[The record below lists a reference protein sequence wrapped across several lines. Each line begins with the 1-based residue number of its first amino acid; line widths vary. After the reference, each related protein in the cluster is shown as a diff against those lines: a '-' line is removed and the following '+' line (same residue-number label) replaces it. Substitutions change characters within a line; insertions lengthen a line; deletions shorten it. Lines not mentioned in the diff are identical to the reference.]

1 MDDGRM
7 TSASSVGL
15 VMANGPWLF
24 FILSFT
30 LALLLMFFT
39 SRNRLPPGPK
49 GLPLIGNVL
58 DMPNG
63 QEWKTFAEW
72 GRQYGGICSV
82 TLLGQPMIIINS
94 ADIMAELDK
103 KGTLYSDRPRL
114 EMGGELVG
122 YSRALALMPYGDRFR
137 AYRRHF
143 SRIIGTP
150 KATSKY
156 NALEEAETH
165 KFLQRVA
172 KNPDGLPQHLRKT
185 AGAIIMKIA
194 YGIEVLEEND
204 PFVELIEYANDH
216 FSAATAPGAFL
227 VDVFPSLRHIP
238 ASFPGG
244 GFHTL
249 AAKWAQSFND
259 MVEVPY
265 AHARDLMRQGKAPS
279 SLLTTALENEDKL
292 SEEDIFVLKHT
303 AASLYAGG
311 ADTTVSTQHAFFL
324 AMIRHPDV
332 QRKAQAEIDA
342 VVGNDRLPG
351 FRDRERL
358 PYVNAVVTE
367 AFRWH
372 SIAPTGVPHRATEDG
387 IIAGQFIPK
396 GSLIIVNLWN
406 MTHDPDTYPNPFEF
420 DPDRFL
426 STPGK
431 PVQKDPRQIC
441 FGFGRRICPGLNLAE
456 ASVWLCIVMSLAVLD
471 IKPVMGEDG
480 KPIIPELE
488 NTNGTISHP
497 VPFKY
502 NVKPRSEKAMALIS
516 SEIAN

>member
-1 MDDGRM
+1 M
-7 TSASSVGL
+7 ASGL
-15 VMANGPWLF
+15 WIF
-24 FILSFT
+24 FLVSFPLVILSR
-30 LALLLMFFT
+30 FFR
-39 SRNRLPPGPK
+39 SRKSLPPGPL
-49 GLPLIGNVL
+49 GLPLVGNVL

-63 QEWKTFAEW
+63 QEWKTFAKW

-82 TLLGQPMIIINS
+82 TLLGQPIIIINS
-94 ADIMAELDK
+94 ADIMAELGE
-103 KGTLYSDRPRL
+103 KGSLYSDRPRL

-122 YSRALALMPYGDRFR
+122 YSKTLALIPYGDRFR
-137 AYRRHF
+137 AYRRHL
-143 SRIIGTP
+143 SRMIGTP

-156 NALEEAETH
+156 NALEEAETL
-165 KFLQRVA
+165 KFLQKIA

-204 PFVELIEYANDH
+204 PFVELIEHANDN

-227 VDVFPSLRHIP
+227 VDVFPLLRHIP

-244 GFHTL
+244 GFHAL

-265 AHARDLMRQGKAPS
+265 AHARDLMHQGRAPS
-279 SLLTTALENEDKL
+279 SFLTTALENEDKL
-292 SEEDIFVLKHT
+292 SEEDIFQVKHA
-303 AASLYAGG
+303 AASMYGGG
-311 ADTTVSTQHAFFL
+311 ADTTVSAQHAFFL
-324 AMIRHPDV
+324 AMIRHPDI

-351 FRDRERL
+351 FGDRERL

-372 SIAPTGVPHRATEDG
+372 SIAPIGVPHRAIEDG
-387 IIAGQFIPK
+387 IIAGYFIPK
-396 GSLIIVNLWN
+396 GSIIIANLWN
-406 MTHDPDTYPNPFEF
+406 MTHNPDTYPNPFEF
-420 DPDRFL
+420 NPDRFI

-456 ASVWLCIVMSLAVLD
+456 ASVWLCIVMSLAVFN
-471 IKPVMGEDG
+471 ITPVMSEDG

-488 NTNGTISHP
+488 NTNGTISFP
-497 VPFKY
+497 VPFKC
-502 NVKPRSEKAMALIS
+502 NVKPRSEKTLALIF
-516 SEIAN
+516 SEVAD